1 MSENLREE
9 LYKICDETNTSRTG
23 MDFLVNYYI
32 NSLGWTEEEAI
43 KYAIGLF
50 HNGTIQQIKLIGKDG
65 EELWE
70 KNYLIS

>member
-1 MSENLREE
+1 MSDNLREK
-9 LYKICDETNTSRTG
+9 LYKICNETNTSRTG
-23 MDFLVNYYI
+23 MDYLVNYYI

-65 EELWE
+65 KELWE
-70 KNYLIS
+70 KAY